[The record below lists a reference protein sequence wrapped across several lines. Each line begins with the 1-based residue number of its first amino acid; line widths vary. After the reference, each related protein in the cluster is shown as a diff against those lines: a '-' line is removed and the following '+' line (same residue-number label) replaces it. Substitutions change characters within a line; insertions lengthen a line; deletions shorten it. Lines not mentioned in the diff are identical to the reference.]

1 MSHRFLRSL
10 MHIRRRRRIQH
21 HDVSVT
27 GRRIKAA
34 AYMSMARAAI
44 RNPKRR
50 LWARALLLKM
60 RQRRRS
66 RTKSSSDDEM
76 KRKLLGELV
85 PGGECMEF
93 CTLLE
98 EAADY
103 IKYLTAQIRVM
114 QAVADALTDV

>member
-1 MSHRFLRSL
+1 
-10 MHIRRRRRIQH
+10 MHIRRRRRIKH

-60 RQRRRS
+60 RPRR